1 MPISS
6 PRTLLTLTR
15 FEPGGAAGNKLEG
28 GWDSASG
35 RDWYIART
43 RWSHDSGMEAGVVVE
58 KGAEPDMCCGQDQER
73 EKVGEINW
81 GLRNARKDDEVA
93 TLNSSNG

>member
-28 GWDSASG
+28 EWDGASG
-35 RDWYIART
+35 RDWYIVRT
-43 RWSHDSGMEAGVVVE
+43 RWSRDSGMEAGVVVE
-58 KGAEPDMCCGQDQER
+58 KGAEPDMCCGQDQEC
-73 EKVGEINW
+73 EKGFKLAKLIGACVMPEKTAKSR
-81 GLRNARKDDEVA
+81 L
-93 TLNSSNG
+93 